1 MESAQVIEIKEKELV
16 VEAPPAIA
24 TSRERFI
31 NRELSWL
38 HFNRRVLEESVNPG
52 HPVLERVRF
61 LSISANNLDEFFMVR
76 VAGIKAQVREGIA
89 ERSPD
94 GMTPSEQLVLINKT
108 VSELAS
114 DQQAIWRDLR
124 AILSQTGIMLVD
136 GHDFTKAERSW
147 LEDHFLHNIFPL
159 LTPLAIDPAHPFPFI
174 PSLGFTIALQ
184 LARVSDGKQMN
195 ALIRMPG
202 KIDRFIRMPH
212 KDGAVHLIPLEQA
225 TGLFIG
231 RLFPGYTVKG
241 QGAFRI
247 IRDSELEIEEEAE
260 DLVRVFE
267 TALKRRRR
275 GSVIRLEMEAKMPDE
290 LCTFVRQA
298 LSVADDEVFLVDGV
312 LAMNELS
319 QLTRLDR
326 PDLEFTPYVPR
337 HPERVRDHG
346 GDIFAAIRQKDLV
359 VHHPYESFDVVVQFL
374 QQAARD
380 PDVVAI
386 KQTLYRTS
394 NNSPIVRTLAEAAE
408 AGKSVTALIELK
420 ARFDEEA
427 NIRWARD
434 LERAGVQV
442 VYGFIELKTHAKLSM
457 VVRREGGNLTTYV
470 HTGTGNYHPVT
481 ARIYTDLS
489 YFTSDPIIGRDAA
502 RVFNYITGYAEP
514 SDIERM
520 AVSPLTL
527 RKRIIEH
534 IKGEANHARHGK
546 PAAIWMKMNSL
557 VDPDVID
564 ALYEASQAGVS
575 IELVVRGICCL
586 RPGIAGLSENIR
598 VKSIIGRFLEH
609 GRIYCFGMGQGLP
622 GAKAAVYISSADM
635 MPRNLDRRVEILCP
649 LQNPTVHQQ
658 VLEQIMVANL
668 KDTEQSWQ
676 LLPDGSS
683 TRMKAAKGEE
693 PFNLHNY
700 FMTNPSLSGRG
711 KSLKESSP
719 RRLTRR
725 NERQQST

>member
-1 MESAQVIEIKEKELV
+1 MESEQAIVIDEESLV
-16 VEAPPAIA
+16 AEPLPAIA
-24 TSRERFI
+24 ASPERFI

-38 HFNRRVLEESVNPG
+38 HFNRRVLEESVNAD
-52 HPVLERVRF
+52 HPLLERVRF

-94 GMTPSEQLVLINKT
+94 GLTPSEQLVLINEA
-108 VSELAS
+108 VSQLAN

-124 AILSQTGIMLVD
+124 NILTEVGIVLVD
-136 GHDFTKAERSW
+136 GRDVTKAERTW
-147 LEDHFLHNIFPL
+147 VEDYFLHNIFPL

-184 LARVSDGKQMN
+184 LTRTSDGKPMN

-202 KIDRFIRMPH
+202 KIDRFIRMPAA
-212 KDGAVHLIPLEQA
+212 KDGVVRLLSLEQA
-225 TGLFIG
+225 TCLFIN
-231 RLFPGYTVKG
+231 RLFPGYTVNG

-247 IRDSELEIEEEAE
+247 IRDSEIEIEEEAE

-275 GSVIRLEMEAKMPDE
+275 GSVIRLEMEANMPEE
-290 LCTFVRQA
+290 LRRFVQQA
-298 LSVADDEVFLVDGV
+298 LSAADDEVFLVDGV
-312 LAMNELS
+312 LAVNELS

-337 HPERVRDHG
+337 HPERVREHG
-346 GDIFAAIRQKDLV
+346 GDIFAAIRQKDLI

-394 NNSPIVRTLAEAAE
+394 NNSPIVKALAEAAE

-442 VYGFIELKTHAKLSM
+442 VYGFLELKTHAKLSM
-457 VVRREGGNLTTYV
+457 VVRREGGSLTTYV

-481 ARIYTDLS
+481 ARIY
-489 YFTSDPIIGRDAA
+489 
-502 RVFNYITGYAEP
+502 
-514 SDIERM
+514 
-520 AVSPLTL
+520 
-527 RKRIIEH
+527 
-534 IKGEANHARHGK
+534 
-546 PAAIWMKMNSL
+546 
-557 VDPDVID
+557 
-564 ALYEASQAGVS
+564 
-575 IELVVRGICCL
+575 
-586 RPGIAGLSENIR
+586 
-598 VKSIIGRFLEH
+598 
-609 GRIYCFGMGQGLP
+609 
-622 GAKAAVYISSADM
+622 
-635 MPRNLDRRVEILCP
+635 
-649 LQNPTVHQQ
+649 
-658 VLEQIMVANL
+658 
-668 KDTEQSWQ
+668 
-676 LLPDGSS
+676 
-683 TRMKAAKGEE
+683 
-693 PFNLHNY
+693 
-700 FMTNPSLSGRG
+700 
-711 KSLKESSP
+711 
-719 RRLTRR
+719 
-725 NERQQST
+725 

>member
-1 MESAQVIEIKEKELV
+1 
-16 VEAPPAIA
+16 
-24 TSRERFI
+24 
-31 NRELSWL
+31 
-38 HFNRRVLEESVNPG
+38 
-52 HPVLERVRF
+52 
-61 LSISANNLDEFFMVR
+61 
-76 VAGIKAQVREGIA
+76 
-89 ERSPD
+89 
-94 GMTPSEQLVLINKT
+94 
-108 VSELAS
+108 
-114 DQQAIWRDLR
+114 
-124 AILSQTGIMLVD
+124 MLVD
-136 GHDFTKAERSW
+136 GHDVTKTERAW
-147 LEDHFLHNIFPL
+147 IEDHFLHNIFPL

-174 PSLGFTIALQ
+174 PSLGFTIALH
-184 LARVSDGKQMN
+184 LARVSDGKPMN

-202 KIDRFIRMPH
+202 KIDRFIRMPAG
-212 KDGAVHLIPLEQA
+212 KDGSVRLITLEQA

-241 QGAFRI
+241 QGAFRV

-260 DLVRVFE
+260 DLVRLFE

-275 GSVIRLEMEAKMPDE
+275 GSVIRLEIEAKMPEE
-290 LCTFVRQA
+290 LRAFVQRA
-298 LSVADDEVFLVDGV
+298 LSTADDEIFLVDGV

-346 GDIFAAIRQKDLV
+346 GDIFAAIRQKDLI

-394 NNSPIVRTLAEAAE
+394 NNSPIVRALAEAAE

-457 VVRREGGNLTTYV
+457 VVRREGGNLATYV

-489 YFTSDPIIGRDAA
+489 YFTSDPTIGRDAA

-514 SDIERM
+514 SDIEKM

-534 IKGEANHARHGK
+534 IKGETNHAKHGK
-546 PAAIWMKMNSL
+546 PGAIWMKMNSL

-586 RPGIAGLSENIR
+586 RPGIAGLSDNIR

-609 GRIYCFGMGQGLP
+609 GRILLLWHGSGPAEHQSGCVYLLRRHDAAEPRPPRRNPLP
-622 GAKAAVYISSADM
+622 AAKSHGASAGSRTDHGRE
-635 MPRNLDRRVEILCP
+635 PEGYRAELAIVARRVFNAYEGRERRRA
-649 LQNPTVHQQ
+649 V
-658 VLEQIMVANL
+658 
-668 KDTEQSWQ
+668 QSAQ
-676 LLPDGSS
+676 LLHDKSESVRPWKVSQGIFAAPPHPPERASAIDITERGGEAAAQTHLQRRCHRHRFELGSS
-683 TRMKAAKGEE
+683 RC
-693 PFNLHNY
+693 L
-700 FMTNPSLSGRG
+700 
-711 KSLKESSP
+711 
-719 RRLTRR
+719 
-725 NERQQST
+725 